1 MVDKLDKEY
10 THIVDV
16 KKELDTSLEKM
27 INVKVI
33 KKYEKHVPR
42 IQRELLQDIAD
53 KEKRKQK
60 KKRWCK
66 WFCKGRDVDHTFDE
80 DDLNR
85 MEDNIETIRIN
96 DKKIDKEM
104 VDLLYIDNNN
114 VDYNDNISE
123 CNSAQTITLAP
134 CRTRKDI
141 NVDEVMDK
149 YISVI

>member
-1 MVDKLDKEY
+1 
-10 THIVDV
+10 
-16 KKELDTSLEKM
+16 
-27 INVKVI
+27 
-33 KKYEKHVPR
+33 
-42 IQRELLQDIAD
+42 
-53 KEKRKQK
+53 
-60 KKRWCK
+60 
-66 WFCKGRDVDHTFDE
+66 
-80 DDLNR
+80 
-85 MEDNIETIRIN
+85 
-96 DKKIDKEM
+96 M